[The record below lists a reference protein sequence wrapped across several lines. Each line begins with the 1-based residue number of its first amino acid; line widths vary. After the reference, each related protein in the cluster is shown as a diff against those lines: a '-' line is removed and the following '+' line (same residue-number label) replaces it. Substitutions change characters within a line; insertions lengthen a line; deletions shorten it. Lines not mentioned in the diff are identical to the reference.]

1 MEQALYKEKLGLLSV
16 VRDKIRPMFLD
27 LSDENLLSKCLH
39 GKIQNSNESI
49 NNGIWKRC
57 PKDIIVGRKTL
68 EFGVASAIIS
78 FNDGISGVLNVF
90 KKLNIPYGTYTT
102 KLYNL
107 FLERSLQ
114 TRLSLDV
121 KNFMQRKRILLM
133 QMKKRRALPMRQC
146 YCR

>member
-39 GKIQNSNESI
+39 GKTQNSNESI

-107 FLERSLQ
+107 FWERSLQ
-114 TRLSLDV
+114 TRLNLGV